1 MILIKETD
9 NRFYL
14 KKSGLKDAGTG
25 VFAKGSI
32 KAGEYLE
39 IIGVAVEIGSPAAKC
54 TTWAQHYKFAAKD
67 KNFDRHIIPLGYAAI
82 INHTSDQTLQNVEI
96 RCLKSISKRNTAA
109 GNMVY
114 YFIRDVEKDEE
125 ILGNYGEVVQS
136 KIDWV
141 EENVGFDHEE
151 WKTFLSHDL
160 YNLGVLPKQ
169 MNIYKES

>member
-1 MILIKETD
+1 
-9 NRFYL
+9 
-14 KKSGLKDAGTG
+14 
-25 VFAKGSI
+25 
-32 KAGEYLE
+32 
-39 IIGVAVEIGSPAAKC
+39 
-54 TTWAQHYKFAAKD
+54 
-67 KNFDRHIIPLGYAAI
+67 
-82 INHTSDQTLQNVEI
+82 
-96 RCLKSISKRNTAA
+96 
-109 GNMVY
+109 MVY

-160 YNLGVLPKQ
+160 YNLGVLSKQ